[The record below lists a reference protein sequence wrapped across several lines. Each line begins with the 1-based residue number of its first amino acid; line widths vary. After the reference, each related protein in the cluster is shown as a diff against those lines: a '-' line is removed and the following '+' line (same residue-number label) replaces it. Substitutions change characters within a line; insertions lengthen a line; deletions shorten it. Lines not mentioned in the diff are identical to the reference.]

1 MENAYH
7 QELCEQAKI
16 YFQEYLG
23 KIETAFERLTEEQV
37 WLRPN
42 EASNS
47 MGNQVLHLCGNIRQY
62 AISSLGRQEDVR
74 ERDSEFEATDGLNK
88 GELLEKLHHTVN
100 EAITVFEKLD
110 EEELLRKRH
119 VQAYHYTGLA
129 VLIHVVEH
137 FAYHTGQ
144 IIFWA
149 KQLSGKGFDF
159 YSDVNLNEKGDLS

>member
-7 QELCEQAKI
+7 QQLIDQACQ
-16 YFQEYLG
+16 YFKEYFG
-23 KIETAFERLTEEQV
+23 KIEAAFDRLTEAQV
-37 WLRPN
+37 WQRPN

-62 AISSLGRQEDVR
+62 AISSLGQVEDTR
-74 ERDSEFEATDGLNK
+74 ERDSEFAAQEGFNK
-88 GELLEKLHHTVN
+88 EELLTKLKETVD
-100 EAITVFEKLD
+100 EAIDVFEKLD
-110 EEELLRKRH
+110 EAELLRERH

-144 IIFWA
+144 IVFWA
-149 KQLSGKGFDF
+149 KALSNEGFDF
-159 YSDVNLNEKGDLS
+159 YADVDLNKKGE